1 MMKNLLLRYRDIRAV
16 ASALSSQKLNCALLA
31 LRGCSIKISNRIEY
45 WMLCVKGHSGLA
57 DKISSQM
64 ECWMLCVKGHSG
76 LADKI
81 SSQMECWMLCRKSH
95 SGLADKC

>member
-1 MMKNLLLRYRDIRAV
+1 MILGRY
-16 ASALSSQKLNCALLA
+16 ASTLSGQELNCALLA
-31 LRGCSIKISNRIEY
+31 LRGCSIKISSRIKY
-45 WMLCVKGHSGLA
+45 WMLCRKGY
-57 DKISSQM
+57 
-64 ECWMLCVKGHSG
+64 SG